1 MYFYLY
7 DLEFFFFL
15 FLYFLTFSLHS
26 FSDLQ
31 MSQINVIALI
41 CTVLSHIPLLKTF
54 PVWINRKSFFEIS
67 VGGFGLLASVMY
79 HVCQNIPNQILL
91 FSEDQWHKLDNVGVI
106 ALIGLLFVY
115 LSAITNK
122 VIEKIVKYVVF
133 FIAIASQ
140 EQHPWDVRFT
150 VAPILLFSLIPI
162 YLHLIVRRQLPSV
175 DKSNLYIGLLTLL
188 VSVVFFCLGLDDSS
202 DPYRLIHALWHVS
215 VGMSSWYL
223 WQLFSTKS
231 TAVSSS
237 RV

>member
-1 MYFYLY
+1 MKN
-7 DLEFFFFL
+7 
-15 FLYFLTFSLHS
+15 
-26 FSDLQ
+26 
-31 MSQINVIALI
+31 INGIALI
-41 CTVLSHIPLLKTF
+41 CTVLSHIPLLYTF
-54 PVWINRKSFFEIS
+54 PVWIKAKSYFEVS

-115 LSAITNK
+115 LSTITNK
-122 VIEKIVKYVVF
+122 VVEKIVKYVVF

-162 YLHLIVRRQLPSV
+162 YLHLIVRRQLPAV
-175 DKSNLYIGLLTLL
+175 DKSNLYFGLLTLL
-188 VSVVFFCLGLDDSS
+188 VSVIFFSLGLDDSS

-215 VGMSSWYL
+215 VGVSSWYL
-223 WQLFSTKS
+223 WQLFKPPPT
-231 TAVSSS
+231 SSS